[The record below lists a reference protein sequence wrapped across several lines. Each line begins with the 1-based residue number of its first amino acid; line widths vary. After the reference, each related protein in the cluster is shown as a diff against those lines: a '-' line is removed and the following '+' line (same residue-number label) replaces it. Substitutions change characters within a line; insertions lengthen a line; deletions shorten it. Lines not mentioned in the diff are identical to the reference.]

1 MRREELHDSVAAVH
15 EERRENDLKQL
26 LKLKQIW
33 KLHRKIDC
41 TLHPVWQQGLR
52 CINIPD
58 ISATPGGMGNPN
70 EPN

>member
-1 MRREELHDSVAAVH
+1 MKM
-15 EERRENDLKQL
+15 DLFQQL